1 MTKRFRRAVYSMLF
15 AYRSRSTFAPTISCS
30 RWFSLVAIGFVAYA
44 RYHHAILRRSTREFG
59 WKHIAW
65 LLPWFGGLWLL
76 SWLGGIGGGL
86 GAIGFGRD
94 SLAVSVWSVIVYVM
108 ALRCAPGRDETA
120 GMMVRM
126 NQTS

>member
-1 MTKRFRRAVYSMLF
+1 MINLKELF
-15 AYRSRSTFAPTISCS
+15 LWPQMHSGALKVWSRNFLYFKKTWMVSVFWIVLEPVI
-30 RWFSLVAIGFVAYA
+30 Y
-44 RYHHAILRRSTREFG
+44 
-59 WKHIAW
+59 
-65 LLPWFGGLWLL
+65 
-76 SWLGGIGGGL
+76 L